1 MPRFKLVFFVPV
13 KDTSRVLNHVFAKM
27 PHEVGKIGHYESCAF
42 VSRGT
47 GQFKPGPEANPAIGT
62 RGELEF
68 VEENKVE
75 VVVNDKGANEEI
87 KSAIR
92 ELKSVRTIASFLCLI
107 MVLSRLQVHPYEEV
121 AYDVYRM
128 EDF

>member
-13 KDTSRVLNHVFAKM
+13 KDTSRVLSHVFSKM
-27 PHEVGKIGHYESCAF
+27 PNDVGKIGQYESCAF
-42 VSRGT
+42 MSRGT
-47 GQFKPGPEANPAIGT
+47 GQFKPGLEANPAIGKP
-62 RGELEF
+62 GGLEY

-87 KSAIR
+87 RSVIR
-92 ELKSVRTIASFLCLI
+92 ELKSVCATRS
-107 MVLSRLQVHPYEEV
+107 LSVCYSDSMPQVHPYEEV